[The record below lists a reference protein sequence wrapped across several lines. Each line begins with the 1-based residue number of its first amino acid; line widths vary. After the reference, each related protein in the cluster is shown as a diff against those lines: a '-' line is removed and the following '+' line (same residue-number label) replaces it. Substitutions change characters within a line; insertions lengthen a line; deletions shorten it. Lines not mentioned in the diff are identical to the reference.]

1 MVTSS
6 NKRRGGV
13 GGKRLGHLLHSSSNA
28 ELHLTKYFL
37 LLYEVWFSCLDFFGI
52 STETA
57 DMSVY

>member
-6 NKRRGGV
+6 NKKGGV
-13 GGKRLGHLLHSSSNA
+13 GGRLGHLLHSSSNA